1 MSNETSEITSGCGD
15 LTEITLRRLL
25 EQWVDEVLLPG
36 NYSNGTVTAY
46 SSVIRR
52 INLDEIADLKISEI
66 EPDLLQ
72 NYFDK
77 LCNGGKNGCA
87 QVSTGYMRIF
97 AAVLHSSFR
106 FAVFPKKYIESDPMQ
121 YVRISL
127 PREQSLVLDPV
138 NIRRNENM
146 IISHRQFC
154 TIIKYLEEKKNAAL
168 LPIQIAYYTG
178 LRLGEV
184 CALLWRDIDLDE
196 QCITVR
202 RSMRYNNVRHKIEI
216 GPAKRNKVRIVD
228 FGNRLA
234 EILKREKSRQK
245 ALEEGA
251 LKYTNYCRRVCEN
264 GREHYEIYALED
276 GEPVPSDHQKLSF
289 VCIRNNGKF
298 ESPDTVS
305 IMCRSIRKLDD
316 KLCGFHFH
324 ILRHTYTCNLLAAGA
339 APKDVQELLG
349 HSDISTTMNIYAHST
364 RKHKRKTAMLLDKMK
379 D

>member
-1 MSNETSEITSGCGD
+1 MSNETSEITSGHED
-15 LTEITLRRLL
+15 LPGITLRVLL
-25 EQWVDEVLLPG
+25 KQWNDEVLVPG
-36 NYSNGTVTAY
+36 IYSNGTVASY
-46 SSVIRR
+46 GSVIRR
-52 INLDEIADLKISEI
+52 ICKDEIADQYITEI
-66 EPDLLQ
+66 GPEELQ
-72 NYFDK
+72 SYFDR
-77 LCNGGKNGCA
+77 LCNSSKNGA
-87 QVSTGYMRIF
+87 SRISTGYLRIF
-97 AAVLHSSFR
+97 TAVIRSSFR
-106 FAVFPKKYIESDPMQ
+106 FAVYPKKYIASDPMQ